1 MLKLKLPILI
11 SLIIILNILIY
22 YRAFMIE
29 PAERVFAE
37 CARNSGRT
45 AAAINLILL
54 LMLGHYG
61 LQTIFHE
68 KLKKNIFQI
77 LITLFAI
84 NHLIHFFFVFQN
96 FNIQAMELNVND
108 NLHGFITFISLI
120 IMPFVVLFFKR
131 LSVPLYAFIIAHF
144 FNVTYFISISFYA
157 RYKPEDP
164 AYLHRIGV
172 AVMIL
177 ALLYVLYRSII
188 EMRSKFKKDSSV
200 ELSES

>member
-54 LMLGHYG
+54 FMLGHYG

-96 FNIQAMELNVND
+96 FNIQAMELNVYD
-108 NLHGFITFISLI
+108 HLHGFITFISLI
-120 IMPFVVLFFKR
+120 IIPFIVFFFKK

-188 EMRSKFKKDSSV
+188 EMRSKFKKDSFV
-200 ELSES
+200 EFSES

>member
-22 YRAFMIE
+22 CRAIAIE

-54 LMLGHYG
+54 FMLGHYG
-61 LQTIFHE
+61 LQTIYQE
-68 KLKKNIFQI
+68 KLKKNLFQI
-77 LITLFAI
+77 LIVLFTI

-96 FNIQAMELNVND
+96 FNIQAMELNVFD
-108 NLHGFITFISLI
+108 HLHGFITFISLI
-120 IMPFVVLFFKR
+120 IIPFIVLFFKK

-172 AVMIL
+172 VVMIL
-177 ALLYVLYRSII
+177 ALLYVLYRTII
-188 EMRSKFKKDSSV
+188 EMRNKFKKDS
-200 ELSES
+200 